1 MIRDRVSAYPF
12 AALTD
17 TGLVRETNEDR
28 YAISAFHSEF
38 DRRAPGILAVLSDG
52 VGGESGGEVAASLAV
67 DSILRHVRE
76 GLSEDPI
83 EVLPEAIREA
93 NENILEKVNEQ
104 PALEG
109 MAATVA
115 CAWISGQTLHI
126 ATLGDSRIY
135 LLRNPDQIV
144 QLSTDHTWVQEAID
158 SGAILPEEKENHP
171 RAHVIRRFLGSETPP
186 EADMHIHLPDSSEP
200 DEVTLLPGDIVFLC
214 TDGCSDLVNAR
225 EIRQHFAGQKLEK
238 SLEEIKKLA
247 FDRGGRDNITMI
259 AIQVPAKLNAKHKPG
274 RWIGWGLAI
283 LAVILAVAVGFYL
296 GWRNQSSAAGATSTA
311 AFTPQ
316 QFSGTQTPVPFTP
329 TALSGGQPE
338 LTAQPIKH

>member
-12 AALTD
+12 AALSD

-28 YAISAFHSEF
+28 YGISAFHSDF

-52 VGGESGGEVAASLAV
+52 VGGESGGEVAAGLAV
-67 DSILRHVRE
+67 DSILSLVHA
-76 GLSEDPI
+76 GSSEDPG
-83 EVLPEAIREA
+83 EVLPDSIREA
-93 NENILEKVNEQ
+93 NENILQKVNEQ
-104 PALEG
+104 PALDG

-115 CAWISGQTLHI
+115 CAWISGHTLHI
-126 ATLGDSRIY
+126 ATLGDSRVY

-186 EADMHIHLPDSSEP
+186 EADMRIHLPDSSET

-225 EIRQHFAGQKLEK
+225 EIRHHFAGQKLDK

-259 AIQVPAKLNAKHKPG
+259 AIQVPARLNAAHRSG
-274 RWIGWGLAI
+274 RWIGWILAI
-283 LAVILAVAVGFYL
+283 LAVILAVAAGFYL
-296 GWRNQSSAAGATSTA
+296 GWRNQSSIAGATSTA

-316 QFSGTQTPVPFTP
+316 QFSTTLSPASITP
-329 TALSGGQPE
+329 TSLSGVQPE
-338 LTAQPIKH
+338 ITSQPIKH